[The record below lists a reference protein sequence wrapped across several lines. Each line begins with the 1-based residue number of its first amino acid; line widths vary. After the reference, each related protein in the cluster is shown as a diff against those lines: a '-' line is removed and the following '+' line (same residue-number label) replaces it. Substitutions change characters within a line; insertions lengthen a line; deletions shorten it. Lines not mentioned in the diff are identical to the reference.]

1 MLANINYLY
10 VTLQSIETKDYLELY
25 QDVRTPDEMLYQFYD
40 KAISTETI
48 LQLLDMVVCSE
59 GEVFEINCHP
69 AFIDTI
75 LQKQSGYCMPRI
87 REVEILTSQEVKEA
101 IEERGIL
108 LANYESLAM

>member
-1 MLANINYLY
+1 
-10 VTLQSIETKDYLELY
+10 
-25 QDVRTPDEMLYQFYD
+25 
-40 KAISTETI
+40 
-48 LQLLDMVVCSE
+48 
-59 GEVFEINCHP
+59 EINCHP

>member
-1 MLANINYLY
+1 
-10 VTLQSIETKDYLELY
+10 
-25 QDVRTPDEMLYQFYD
+25 
-40 KAISTETI
+40 
-48 LQLLDMVVCSE
+48 MVVCSE
-59 GEVFEINCHP
+59 GEVVEINCHP

-75 LQKQSGYCMPRI
+75 LQNQSGYCMPRI